1 MSLPSLANSNARE
14 NFSIFFKRSEFLFL
28 IKGGETTDI
37 FIFVLLK
44 SLFFW

>member
-1 MSLPSLANSNARE
+1 MSLPSLANSNAK